1 MKKIIIIAVWL
12 CGILGTQKALAQ
24 DYFLGQIIPVAF
36 EFAPRGWA
44 QCNGQLLSINQNQ
57 ALFALLGTTY
67 GGNGITTFALPDLR
81 GRMIVGVGQG
91 VGTANVTQGQSAG
104 TETTSLLVSNLPN
117 HVHAIDAN
125 SGAGTSSDPTNHV
138 PANTGIVDKEYATT
152 PNTTMGSTGLTGG
165 NVPIA
170 NMKPYTPVF
179 YVIALQGVFPSRN

>member
-1 MKKIIIIAVWL
+1 MKKIIVIAVL
-12 CGILGTQKALAQ
+12 LSGILGTQKTLAQ

-36 EFAPRGWA
+36 DFAPRGWA
-44 QCNGQLLSINQNQ
+44 QCNGQLLPINQNQ

-67 GGNGITTFALPDLR
+67 GGNGTTNFALPDLR

-91 VGTANVTQGQSAG
+91 SGTANVAQGERAG
-104 TETTSLLVSNLPN
+104 TENTQLLVANLPN
-117 HVHAIDAN
+117 HIHAINAN
-125 SGAGTSSDPTNHV
+125 SGAGTASDPTGNV
-138 PANTGIVDKEYATT
+138 PANTGAVDKEYGST
-152 PNTTMGSTGLTGG
+152 PNTAMSSTGLTGG